1 MPMLPSKSYEA
12 QREDIMAK
20 SRHLPFIADDL
31 RQREGV
37 SPLEMEE
44 RLLTGDHA
52 AHALAAQ
59 HHDCGEDAQPVAG
72 ERLHGAGT
80 NGCDQETRA
89 WNPRFESM
97 NYALARVSSQ

>member
-1 MPMLPSKSYEA
+1 MRMLLSKSYEV
-12 QREDIMAK
+12 QREDTMAK
-20 SRHLPFIADDL
+20 SRHLPLITDDL
-31 RQREGV
+31 RQREGI
-37 SPLEMEE
+37 SPLHMEE
-44 RLLTGDHA
+44 RLPADYA
-52 AHALAAQ
+52 SRALAALP
-59 HHDCGEDAQPVAG
+59 HDCGEDAQPVTG